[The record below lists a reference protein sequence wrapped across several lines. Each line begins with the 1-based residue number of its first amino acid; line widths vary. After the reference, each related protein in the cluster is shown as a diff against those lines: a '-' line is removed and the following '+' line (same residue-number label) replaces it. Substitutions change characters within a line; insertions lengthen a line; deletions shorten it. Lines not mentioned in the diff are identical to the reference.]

1 MAMLDRMSVLIG
13 LCSGILPGKAD
24 PSRLLEQPM
33 RRRLLSLIETH
44 PGIHASELCREAGEP
59 WGTVQYHLSLLHKG
73 AMVTAIDSGRER
85 RFFPSETDPAKARL
99 LALLTQGRRPE
110 IANFIRANPGARQVD
125 VCDAL
130 GISRKTFRNSVIPM
144 MQEGLVA
151 EKRGLQ
157 SNRYF
162 PLAGLDPL
170 LSEFPGAA
178 IPVAPEVPSAGH
190 DLPGLV

>member
-1 MAMLDRMSVLIG
+1 MLDLRVLLSVCG
-13 LCSGILPGKAD
+13 LAGPGPAD
-24 PSRLLEQPM
+24 RQRLMEQPM
-33 RRRLLSLIETH
+33 RRRLLDLIETH

-59 WGTVQYHLSLLHKG
+59 WATVQYHLSLLHKG
-73 AMVTAIDSGRER
+73 EMVHAIDAGRER
-85 RFFPSETDPAKARL
+85 RFFPHDTEPAKARL

-110 IANFIRANPGARQVD
+110 IAAYIRANPGARQVD

-130 GISRKTFRNSVIPM
+130 GISRKTFRNSVMPM
-144 MQEGLVA
+144 MKEGLVS

-162 PLAGLDPL
+162 PLAGLEPL
-170 LSEFPGAA
+170 LSQFPGAA
-178 IPVAPEVPSAGH
+178 IPVAPTPSLGGG